1 MSKPITLAPQE
12 YTRTGTIVRPLSD
25 WDNVV
30 AEETSRNVTL
40 LGPVALGLATL
51 IIGVG
56 GFFTWAAMTP
66 VVQASVAGG
75 RVIVESNTK
84 TVTHLE
90 GGTLKAL
97 MVHEGEKVKQG
108 ALLATLDVTRSQ
120 SSASQLRQQLFV
132 LGVKLARLY
141 AEKDEKPSFAFAQ
154 PVPEGM
160 DATAAAQLVST
171 EQKLFAERRSQF
183 AGQIAAERSMVD
195 QLKSQREA
203 LVARRL
209 SSIEQAKVMRYDYE
223 SYLALQ
229 AKQLVTKSLVN
240 EKKLQVLDM
249 ETRIAESD
257 AALAENDQRR
267 DQAELSLSNRRTDY
281 FRQISEQIQAAQAD
295 VARVRQ
301 ESISAED
308 IVAKST
314 IRSPQ
319 DGIIANIKIRTQGSA
334 VIAGQPLL
342 DIVPDNQPMLVEG
355 HAKAADIDTIHI
367 GEKVE
372 VRLSAFGASE
382 AQPLIGHVSYVAP
395 DGTADERTGEITY
408 VFRARIDMDNMKK
421 QPNLFLYPGMTAEV
435 FIVSGHRTALAY
447 LSEPIEK
454 SFNRAFREQ

>member
-1 MSKPITLAPQE
+1 
-12 YTRTGTIVRPLSD
+12 
-25 WDNVV
+25 
-30 AEETSRNVTL
+30 
-40 LGPVALGLATL
+40 
-51 IIGVG
+51 
-56 GFFTWAAMTP
+56 
-66 VVQASVAGG
+66 
-75 RVIVESNTK
+75 
-84 TVTHLE
+84 
-90 GGTLKAL
+90 
-97 MVHEGEKVKQG
+97 
-108 ALLATLDVTRSQ
+108 
-120 SSASQLRQQLFV
+120 
-132 LGVKLARLY
+132 
-141 AEKDEKPSFAFAQ
+141 
-154 PVPEGM
+154 M
-160 DATAAAQLVST
+160 DAIAAAQLVST

-342 DIVPDNQPMLVEG
+342 DIVPDNQPMLIEG

-408 VFRARIDMDNMKK
+408 VFRARIDMDDMKK